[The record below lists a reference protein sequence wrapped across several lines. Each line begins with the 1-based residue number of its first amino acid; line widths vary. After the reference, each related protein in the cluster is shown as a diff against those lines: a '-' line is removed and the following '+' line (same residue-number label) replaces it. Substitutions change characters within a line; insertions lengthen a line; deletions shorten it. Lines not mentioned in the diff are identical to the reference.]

1 MTMALSGSTLAASF
15 GLALVGA
22 FGAAAA
28 LLVLFV
34 RVGARFAA
42 RHRERFERGVGARM
56 REAFLF
62 VDTARLLALQHL
74 LTLSAALGAWWAT
87 SAWTAALGVAF
98 GSALLPRLALARLR
112 RRRIEAFRQQMPDA
126 LMLVAGGLRS
136 GSGLMQALAQA
147 AGELPAPARHEF
159 GLLLREH
166 RLGVSLDD
174 ALVSFGRR
182 IPIEESVLFASA
194 LRIGSAAGG
203 SMAATLESLA
213 DSMRRKLAIEGK
225 IRALTAQGRLQAWV
239 MGALP
244 SLLAVVLFAV
254 EPVAMRAL
262 VATWQG
268 WLVCGVVGTLQA
280 IGVLAI
286 RRIVTI
292 DV

>member
-1 MTMALSGSTLAASF
+1 MTTQIGTSL
-15 GLALVGA
+15 GLALIGA
-22 FGAAAA
+22 FGTAAA

-34 RVGARFAA
+34 RYGTRFAA

-62 VDTARLLALQHL
+62 VDTTRLLAAQHL
-74 LTLSAALGAWWAT
+74 LTLSAALAVWWTTGAWP
-87 SAWTAALGVAF
+87 AALGVAMAA
-98 GSALLPRLALARLR
+98 ALLPRLLLAQLR

-136 GSGLMQALAQA
+136 GSGLMQALGQA

-159 GLLLREH
+159 GLLLREQ
-166 RLGVSLDD
+166 RLGVSLED

-182 IPIEESVLFASA
+182 MPIEESVLFASA

-213 DSMRRKLAIEGK
+213 DSMRRKLSIEGK

-244 SLLAVVLFAV
+244 SLLAAVLFV
-254 EPVAMRAL
+254 IEPVAMRAL
-262 VATWQG
+262 VTTWQG
-268 WLVCGVVGTLQA
+268 WIVCATVALLQVA
-280 IGVLAI
+280 GGLAI

>member
-1 MTMALSGSTLAASF
+1 VIVAGIDASLW
-15 GLALVGA
+15 LALIGA
-22 FGAAAA
+22 FGASAA
-28 LLVLFV
+28 LLALFV
-34 RVGARFAA
+34 RTGTRFAA
-42 RHRERFERGVGARM
+42 RHRERFERGVGVRM

-62 VDTARLLALQHL
+62 VDTTRLFALQHL
-74 LTLSAALGAWWAT
+74 LTLFAAAAAWWIAGAW
-87 SAWTAALGVAF
+87 SAALGVALAA
-98 GSALLPRLALARLR
+98 ALLPRLALAWLR
-112 RRRIEAFRQQMPDA
+112 RRRIEAFRQQVPDA

-136 GSGLMQALAQA
+136 GSGLMQALVQA
-147 AGELPAPARHEF
+147 TGELAAPARHEF
-159 GLLLREH
+159 GLLLRQQ

-174 ALVSFGRR
+174 ALASFDRR
-182 IPIEESVLFASA
+182 MPIEESALFASA

-213 DSMRRKLAIEGK
+213 DAMRRKLAIEGK

-254 EPVAMRAL
+254 DPASMRAL
-262 VATWQG
+262 VTTWQG
-268 WLVCGVVGTLQA
+268 WAVCGTVAVLQA

-286 RRIVTI
+286 RRIVAI